1 MLFHK
6 ERTRNTC
13 TNIYIYLKIR
23 YKKWK
28 VNVFKSGNYLK
39 KKPLENSKEKSLQ
52 MPKLF
57 G

>member
-39 KKPLENSKEKSLQ
+39 KKTTGKFKRKIIANA
-52 MPKLF
+52 
-57 G
+57 